1 MSKISQS
8 AEANVVTLIR
18 QNGRLF
24 VLKRVG
30 NKVRVRA
37 VEQRQRPRTEGVC
50 LVLPFPARGR

>member
-30 NKVRVRA
+30 KRVHVRA
-37 VEQRQRPRTEGVC
+37 APQRPERRTEGVC